1 MKKVM
6 IIGSPGAG
14 KSTFA
19 RKLRDVTGLPLF
31 YLDMLWHKPDQTT
44 ISKVEFDQKLQSIIE
59 NEQWIIDGNYLRT
72 LEWRLAACDTVFL
85 LDYPLEVCL
94 SGVESRIGQ
103 AREDLPWQETVFDPE
118 FKQWIIDFEKDQ
130 LPQIKALLDQYQE
143 TKEIIVFKTRA
154 ESEKYL
160 HQTLIG

>member
-1 MKKVM
+1 MKKVI

-19 RKLRDVTGLPLF
+19 RSLRESTGLPLY
-31 YLDMLWHKPDQTT
+31 YLDMLWHQPDQTT
-44 ISKVEFDQKLQSIIE
+44 IAEAEFDQKLRSILE

-72 LEWRLAACDTVFL
+72 LEWRLTACDTVFL

-94 SGVESRIGQ
+94 TGAESRIGQ
-103 AREDLPWQETVFDPE
+103 AREDLPWQETAFDPE

-160 HQTLIG
+160 SEQT